1 MARIIE
7 AFAQFFDNAGN
18 PLIDG
23 HLQFLESGTNNT
35 DKTTFKD
42 SGLTIPNTNPVR
54 LDGAGRC
61 PNVFGSGVY
70 KAISFA
76 DDGLGDPGQ
85 QFQQF
90 DPVGGT
96 TTGGG
101 FSNYVASDTYDIPDI
116 VVATDN
122 EYYRSL
128 TNANIDNDPL
138 TSPDNW
144 EKLQFGRA
152 YNATISYSNTDSV
165 YGSDG
170 LIYFSQI
177 NNNLGNDPTTD
188 DISWQSPATTL
199 ASLHAIALY
208 F

>member
-1 MARIIE
+1 MARIIA
-7 AFAQFFDNAGN
+7 AFTQFSDDAGN
-18 PLIDG
+18 PLING
-23 HLQFLESGTNNT
+23 HLLFLESGTNDT
-35 DKTTFKD
+35 KKTTFLD
-42 SGLTIPNTNPVR
+42 SGLTKGNTNPVR

-76 DDGLGDPGQ
+76 DDGLGNTGT

-96 TTGGG
+96 LTGGG
-101 FSNYVASDTYDIPDI
+101 IANYVASDTYDIPDI
-116 VVATDN
+116 IIATDN

-128 TNANIDNDPL
+128 TNANIDNDPIL
-138 TSPDNW
+138 DAANW
-144 EKLQFGRA
+144 QRLQFGTV
-152 YNATISYSNTDSV
+152 YNATISYTNTDSV

-170 LIYFSQI
+170 LLYFSQI
-177 NNNLGNDPTTD
+177 NNNLNNDPTSD
-188 DISWQSPATTL
+188 SISWQSPATSL
-199 ASLHAIALY
+199 SLLHAVALS